1 MSSEAVPCRAC
12 PGRAWAALALAVAG
26 VVAYVLLLDVAWQ
39 RSSGV
44 LTFVALAAA
53 QLLAVSALRG
63 DRRARTLVPAL
74 FTGALALGFVW
85 LFFIVA
91 RLPAPTTFE
100 QLERAPDVE
109 LLGAAGT
116 PVRLSEEAARG
127 PLLLVFFR
135 GHW

>member
-1 MSSEAVPCRAC
+1 MSSPAVACRAC
-12 PGRAWAALALAVAG
+12 PGRAWAALALGVTG

-44 LTFVALAAA
+44 LTFVALAVA
-53 QLLAVSALRG
+53 QLLAFSALRG
-63 DRRARTLVPAL
+63 DRRARTLVPAGL
-74 FTGALALGFVW
+74 TFVLALAFLW

-109 LLGAAGT
+109 LLGAAGA
-116 PVRLSEEAARG
+116 PMRPSQEVARG